1 MWALGAQFPHVC
13 IESKL
18 PRMVRPQYTPEQRS
32 FMVTEYHRT
41 NSVGAVLRSF
51 RQEFPNVRCPS
62 RKTVS
67 RNAQKYRTT
76 GTSHNL
82 NKGRSGRRRTGRSV
96 ANIEAVRNRLVE
108 QQQAGEG
115 RAQTISSRRNGLGM
129 PSATFNRITRV
140 DLHFHPYQMIKRHE
154 LLPGDQQRRLRFCRW
169 LLAQPPRFLDNL
181 IIGDE
186 SGFALNASV
195 NTHNIREYCPRGHAP
210 LDFQYQRRDDRHK
223 LTVWIGLGSNGS
235 IIGPFFFRHNVN
247 GEHYLQMLNENI
259 VPVIDQLPRYR
270 RNRNGRFQRAW
281 WAQDGAPPHRRR
293 TVTDRLTELFGE
305 RVIALHRDV
314 EWPPRSPDFSPLDIF
329 LCGHL
334 KSSVHYS
341 T

>member
-1 MWALGAQFPHVC
+1 
-13 IESKL
+13 
-18 PRMVRPQYTPEQRS
+18 
-32 FMVTEYHRT
+32 MVTEYHRT

-154 LLPGDQQRRLRFCRW
+154 LLPGDQQRRLRNPHDSW
-169 LLAQPPRFLDNL
+169 TILSSGMNQALPSMHQLTLTISESTALVDTLPL
-181 IIGDE
+181 I
-186 SGFALNASV
+186 S
-195 NTHNIREYCPRGHAP
+195 
-210 LDFQYQRRDDRHK
+210 
-223 LTVWIGLGSNGS
+223 S
-235 IIGPFFFRHNVN
+235 INV
-247 GEHYLQMLNENI
+247 
-259 VPVIDQLPRYR
+259 
-270 RNRNGRFQRAW
+270 
-281 WAQDGAPPHRRR
+281 
-293 TVTDRLTELFGE
+293 VTTDTN
-305 RVIALHRDV
+305 
-314 EWPPRSPDFSPLDIF
+314 W
-329 LCGHL
+329 LCG
-334 KSSVHYS
+334 
-341 T
+341 